1 MELYSDELELLQYVT
16 KITLQK
22 LQNYI
27 SMKFPISGNF
37 KVAKKEHTGK

>member
-1 MELYSDELELLQYVT
+1 MDLYSDELELLQYVT

-37 KVAKKEHTGK
+37 KVAKKKNTGK